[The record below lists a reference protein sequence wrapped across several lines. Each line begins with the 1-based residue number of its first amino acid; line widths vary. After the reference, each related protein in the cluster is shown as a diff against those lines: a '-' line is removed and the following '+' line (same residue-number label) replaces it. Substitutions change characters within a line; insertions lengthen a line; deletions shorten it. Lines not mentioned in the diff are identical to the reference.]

1 MMMNNKTL
9 IKEVDEL
16 KDVLSKGDAEIPSFW
31 VCMWPGL
38 CLVIWNIFC
47 ALISVRSEYYDV
59 KYIFWVLIFP
69 GAVGLILLL
78 GVANAR
84 SLFLSVPKSFREKSV
99 IYRFFSKKLLFSFA
113 SSIEQVSVIFFFSR
127 CFSFFFT
134 GRTVFR
140 AVIMVEPYC
149 SFIHH
154 ASLIRFSST
163 CIPLLV
169 ISIISF
175 SLSSS
180 YSR

>member
-99 IYRFFSKKLLFSFA
+99 IYRFFSKKLLAYAFA
-113 SSIEQVSVIFFFSR
+113 YMMIIMALAIYNRFFYDSPFPYAFMVLLTTIFFGFVMNLD
-127 CFSFFFT
+127 F
-134 GRTVFR
+134 GRYQLSLLTSVLS
-140 AVIMVEPYC
+140 ALQGNVVEN
-149 SFIHH
+149 
-154 ASLIRFSST
+154 
-163 CIPLLV
+163 
-169 ISIISF
+169 
-175 SLSSS
+175 
-180 YSR
+180 